1 MVTERTGAHVTSFEI
16 EGKKKEAFSIGSS
29 EHFALPR
36 LRPRAAEADGVPAQA
51 PLTDVGVYLGWF
63 GGATRLVHYGSAL
76 APPLSR
82 LPGARRALDAAARR
96 IQRSR
101 AGPHTAQG
109 IRSDVVAGASD
120 PSGTKLAAARLTGG

>member
-63 GGATRLVHYGSAL
+63 GGATRLGHYGSAL
-76 APPLSR
+76 APPLTR
-82 LPGARRALDAAARR
+82 LPGARPALAAAARPIAPR
-96 IQRSR
+96 R
-101 AGPHTAQG
+101 ARPGTA
-109 IRSDVVAGASD
+109 AG
-120 PSGTKLAAARLTGG
+120 